1 MKSFHYYNTVPISAT
16 LSSIIL
22 SKNQFGLSLTL
33 PSTKFLQCQ
42 TVLRNALKSS
52 PNDNIR
58 SLWKN
63 TSSGTNIQYDIYRN
77 TKEALKAVQHEH
89 KDRLQNIL
97 TSQGSLLS
105 HLFNQNL
112 PQINKLWSKVQ
123 SSMPQNIFNFTI
135 RYLNNTL
142 ATQKNLKKWNLS
154 QTSDCSFCFLPETL
168 LHVVAGCKTYLEQG
182 RYTWRHNSILNFL
195 ATSLKAV
202 NESTIY
208 ADIPGFLSPSIITG
222 KNLRPDLLLK
232 TNNNYLYILELTVG
246 FESNLDTNATIKHSK
261 YASLLS
267 DLQRKFKC
275 VSFVNLSMSS
285 LGIFGNSC
293 ISFFKMCDS
302 LSIDHQQKRYLITKL
317 SNIAIRTTYYIFC
330 CKNKPWTNPELHP
343 F

>member
-1 MKSFHYYNTVPISAT
+1 
-16 LSSIIL
+16 
-22 SKNQFGLSLTL
+22 
-33 PSTKFLQCQ
+33 
-42 TVLRNALKSS
+42 
-52 PNDNIR
+52 
-58 SLWKN
+58 
-63 TSSGTNIQYDIYRN
+63 
-77 TKEALKAVQHEH
+77 
-89 KDRLQNIL
+89 
-97 TSQGSLLS
+97 
-105 HLFNQNL
+105 
-112 PQINKLWSKVQ
+112 
-123 SSMPQNIFNFTI
+123 MPQNIFNFTI

-208 ADIPGFLSPSIITG
+208 ADIPGYLSPSIIIG
-222 KNLRPDLLLK
+222 ENLRPDLLLK

-246 FESNLDTNATIKHSK
+246 FESNLDTNATRKHSK

-302 LSIDHQQKRYLITKL
+302 LSIDQQQ
-317 SNIAIRTTYYIFC
+317 
-330 CKNKPWTNPELHP
+330 
-343 F
+343 

>member
-1 MKSFHYYNTVPISAT
+1 M
-16 LSSIIL
+16 SSIIH
-22 SKNQFGLSLTL
+22 SKNQCGLSLTL
-33 PSTKFLQCQ
+33 PSAKFLQCQ
-42 TVLRNALKSS
+42 TILRNALKSS

-63 TSSGTNIQYDIYRN
+63 ATSSTNIQYDLYRN
-77 TKEALKAVQHEH
+77 TKEALKTVQQEH

-105 HLFNQNL
+105 HLFNQDL
-112 PQINKLWSKVQ
+112 PQINKLWSKLQ
-123 SSMPQNIFNFTI
+123 GSMPQYIFNFTI

-142 ATQKNLKKWNLS
+142 DAQKNLKKWNLS
-154 QTSDCSFCFLPETL
+154 QTSYCSFCFLSETL
-168 LHVVAGCKTYLEQG
+168 LHVVAGWKKYLEQG
-182 RYTWRHNSILNFL
+182 RYTWRHNSILNIL

-208 ADIPGFLSPSIITG
+208 ADIPGYLSPSIITG
-222 KNLRPDLLLK
+222 ENLRPDLLLK

-246 FESNLDTNATIKHSK
+246 FESNLHTNVTRKHSK

-285 LGIFGNSC
+285 LGIFGKCVTLSPAINNKNG
-293 ISFFKMCDS
+293 ISS
-302 LSIDHQQKRYLITKL
+302 LNFPTFPSVL
-317 SNIAIRTTYYIFC
+317 RTTYFVAKISHGKIRNYIRF
-330 CKNKPWTNPELHP
+330 N
-343 F
+343 